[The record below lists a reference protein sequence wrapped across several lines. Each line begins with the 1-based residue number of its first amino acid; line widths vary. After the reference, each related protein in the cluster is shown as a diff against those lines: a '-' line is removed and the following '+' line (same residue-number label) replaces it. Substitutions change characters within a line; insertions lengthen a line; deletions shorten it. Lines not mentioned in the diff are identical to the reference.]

1 MRYKEAGDTG
11 GARIRF
17 KSIHGPNVI
26 TWHYADWNH
35 DRTTFAPVDSGLL
48 AVEFTTLKLTELT
61 GVELAGDEPQALP
74 YGIDSG
80 SDVLF
85 TRQPGVFLSGFSNVE
100 DDATQPGHV
109 RHRWALGPSSR
120 IEYSLPSPR
129 KIGLQMQFAPPGE
142 SVISVRA
149 NGQLIKQI
157 QITATVPNS
166 LPLELDIDGTEGK
179 NTIQLDYSGWNHKDG
194 KALLPSD
201 PRPLAINLLS
211 LRFIQ
216 P

>member
-1 MRYKEAGDTG
+1 
-11 GARIRF
+11 
-17 KSIHGPNVI
+17 
-26 TWHYADWNH
+26 
-35 DRTTFAPVDSGLL
+35 
-48 AVEFTTLKLTELT
+48 
-61 GVELAGDEPQALP
+61 
-74 YGIDSG
+74 
-80 SDVLF
+80 
-85 TRQPGVFLSGFSNVE
+85 
-100 DDATQPGHV
+100 
-109 RHRWALGPSSR
+109 
-120 IEYSLPSPR
+120 
-129 KIGLQMQFAPPGE
+129 MQFAPPGE

>member
-1 MRYKEAGDTG
+1 MRYKEAGDTA

-17 KSIHGPNVI
+17 KSIPGPNVI

-35 DRTTFAPVDSGLL
+35 GRTTFAPVDSGLL
-48 AVEFTTLKLTELT
+48 AVEFQTLKLTELT
-61 GVELAGDEPQALP
+61 GIELASSEPQVLP
-74 YGIDSG
+74 YGIDSA

-85 TRQPGVFLSGFSNVE
+85 TRQPGVSLIGFSNVE

-109 RHRWALGPSSR
+109 PHRWALGPSSR

-129 KIGLQMQFAPPGE
+129 RIGLQMQFAPPGE
-142 SVISVRA
+142 TVISVRA

-157 QITATVPNS
+157 QITATVPNN
-166 LPLELDIDGTEGK
+166 PPFELDIDGMEGK
-179 NTIQLDYSGWNHKDG
+179 NTIQLDYSSWNHKDG